1 LGVTEQKRK
10 NNYQTNPPCEEKQRL
25 TEELLAA
32 YRVLSDLQADQ
43 VQAMIE
49 HDPEFARF
57 DDLIYLAR
65 EKKDQTKYAL
75 IAHIENHH
83 C

>member
-1 LGVTEQKRK
+1 MTEQKRK
-10 NNYQTNPPCEEKQRL
+10 DVHRINPPCGEKQRL
-25 TEELLAA
+25 TEEFLAA
-32 YRVLSDLQADQ
+32 YRVLSDLHSEQ
-43 VQAMIE
+43 VQAVIDD
-49 HDPEFARF
+49 DPEFTRF

-75 IAHIENHH
+75 IAHIENHR